1 MLSSPGLGL
10 AWSHPQVIP
19 CTCTCS
25 WGLESHSTPIKIASV
40 SLQDNHTAVCAEI
53 QEELMADN
61 ITYNVRFF
69 KRSQNTSEELCYG
82 KFREGFISTLNE
94 ISMKYNNDYHV
105 EKDMQ
110 ELTKICPKLK
120 NCTTETSNS
129 SKFKEG
135 LQSVVISIE
144 GWKSCKRTK
153 GIL

>member
-1 MLSSPGLGL
+1 MYLYVLLGLGKPF
-10 AWSHPQVIP
+10 HPNEDSQ
-19 CTCTCS
+19 
-25 WGLESHSTPIKIASV
+25 H
-40 SLQDNHTAVCAEI
+40 DNHTAVCAEI

-61 ITYNVRFF
+61 ITYNGSSKGPR
-69 KRSQNTSEELCYG
+69 TPELCYG

-120 NCTTETSNS
+120 VKPHKNCTTETSNF